1 MSVTKPD
8 TRFKETMGAF
18 FHDLLR
24 AAGITMTPV
33 NAHERIREIGERIA
47 SAIEHAAERK
57 SIQVIRKLQTAVSE
71 AFAKMEKVLE
81 KVRAVVGLHE
91 VMLENVHETQKK
103 QADEIMHLKADVRSL
118 IKDLNRIDKSYNP
131 APMK

>member
-24 AAGITMTPV
+24 AAGITMTPG
-33 NAHERIREIGERIA
+33 NSHERIRQIGERMA
-47 SAIEHAAERK
+47 AAIEHASERK

-71 AFAKMEKVLE
+71 AFSKMETVLE
-81 KVRAVVGLHE
+81 KVRTVVGLHE
-91 VMLENVHETQKK
+91 VMLENIHETQKK
-103 QADEIMHLKADVRSL
+103 QAAQIEHLKADVKSL
-118 IKDLNRIDKSYNP
+118 TKDLNRIDPSYNP